1 MEELIS
7 EFLKDW
13 EFKVLPKIIIAD
25 PTNPRKKLD
34 IDQCFTDCKIYYF
47 IKQKVRDGHD
57 STKKRVRYR
66 SPKFRKAKL
75 HTIWRYL
82 P

>member
-34 IDQCFTDCKIYYF
+34 IDQCFTDCKI
-47 IKQKVRDGHD
+47 
-57 STKKRVRYR
+57 
-66 SPKFRKAKL
+66 
-75 HTIWRYL
+75 
-82 P
+82 